1 MMTKPGITELDKFV
15 DSRYTL
21 VSMVAKRARMIG
33 TQRRLDEVMNNA
45 TSNAKQEKPVTK
57 AVNEITE
64 GVVGYIRS
72 EAVEKAREYE
82 QERMDAISHLEND
95 TAETAEELAE
105 NKEETVEEET
115 AVAEETVSEETAAE

>member
-45 TSNAKQEKPVTK
+45 TSNAKQEKPVTQ

-95 TAETAEELAE
+95 TVEVAEELAE
-105 NKEETVEEET
+105 NTEETVEEET
-115 AVAEETVSEETAAE
+115 AAEENVSEEPTAE